1 LEPKAR
7 VIKRS
12 QIPAA
17 RPLHLNK
24 GYWDSVVHRVA
35 ELGKD
40 QALEL
45 FFTGGRSPTSIKS
58 SIHRAGARVGK
69 QLAILIR
76 GAKAYAWITGD
87 IDAKRSSPLR
97 EPLKC
102 PVCEKPI
109 IRPKFGG
116 SRQIVHAGKGNKKSK
131 CQKVWRYKQQHGV
144 SIEEAKVRLGF
155 KTD

>member
-17 RPLHLNK
+17 RPLNLNK
-24 GYWDSVVHRVA
+24 GYWDSVIRRAA
-35 ELGKD
+35 EIGKD

-45 FFTGGRSPTSIKS
+45 FFSGGRSPISLKS
-58 SIHRAGARVGK
+58 SIHRAAARMGK
-69 QLAILIR
+69 RLAILIR
-76 GAKAYAWITGD
+76 GAKAYVWITGD
-87 IDAKRSSPLR
+87 QAPTRSNPSR

-102 PVCEKPI
+102 LVCGKPI
-109 IRPKFGG
+109 VRPKFGG
-116 SRQIVHAGKGNKKSK
+116 GRQIVHASKGNKKSE
-131 CQKVWRYKQQHGV
+131 CQKVRRYAKAHDV
-144 SIEEAKVRLGF
+144 SIAVAKERLGF